1 MKVGFIGLGAMG
13 FPMAANLVRKGF
25 DVTAYDIDRSK
36 IERLAAI
43 GASQGASSVDAAKD
57 KDVVCTMLPETR
69 HVEQVVLGADGIL
82 AAMAPGAVLVDM
94 STIDPVGTDRVAAA
108 CADRGVG
115 FSDCPVGRLV
125 LHAEK
130 GESLFMVGGDDETV
144 ARIDPLLRAMG
155 TAFYRCGPAGMGSR
169 MKIVNNFMLLVTAQ
183 VVSESLVLGS
193 KLGLS
198 PEIIK
203 EVTAGTTATN
213 GQLQIAFANKV
224 LKGDIEPGFTIDLTF
239 KDLSLAM
246 AAAAQSRIGLPVG
259 SAAHA
264 VVGAARATKYA
275 GKDFSALLD
284 YASELA
290 GITSPRLQP

>member
-1 MKVGFIGLGAMG
+1 MRVGFIGLGAMG

-25 DVTAYDIDRSK
+25 DVTAFDIDRAK
-36 IERLAAI
+36 VDRLAAL
-43 GASQGASSVDAAKD
+43 GAKGALCAVETAQEM
-57 KDVVCTMLPETR
+57 DVVFTMLPETR
-69 HVEQVVLGADGIL
+69 HVEQVVLGPDGIL
-82 AAMAPGAVLVDM
+82 AAMKRGAILVDM
-94 STIDPVGTDRVAAA
+94 STIDPDGTDRIAASCAAA
-108 CADRGVG
+108 GVG

-130 GESLFMVGGDDETV
+130 GESLFMIGGDDTTV
-144 ARIDPLLRAMG
+144 ARIDPLLKAMG
-155 TAFYRCGPAGMGSR
+155 TAFYRCGSAGRGTR

-193 KLGLS
+193 KLGLT

-224 LKGDIEPGFTIDLTF
+224 LKGDIEPGFTLDLTF

-246 AAAAQSRIGLPVG
+246 AAAAQQRIGLPVG
-259 SAAHA
+259 AAAHA
-264 VVGAARATKYA
+264 VVAAVRGTKYA

-290 GITSPRLQP
+290 GIEPPRLV

>member
-13 FPMAANLVRKGF
+13 LPMAANLVRKGF
-25 DVTAYDIDRSK
+25 DLSAFDLDAAKVAQ
-36 IERLAAI
+36 LAKL
-43 GASQGASSVDAAKD
+43 GAHPAGSSVDAARGKD
-57 KDVVCTMLPETR
+57 FVFTMLPETR
-69 HVEQVVLGADGIL
+69 HVEHVVLGPAGIL
-82 AAMAPGAVLVDM
+82 AAMERGSVLVDM
-94 STIDPVGTDRVAAA
+94 STIDPSGTDRVAAA
-108 CADRGVG
+108 CAGSGVR

-125 LHAEK
+125 SHAER
-130 GESLFMVGGDDETV
+130 GESLFMIGGDDEV
-144 ARIDPLLRAMG
+144 VSEIEPLLHAMG
-155 TAFYRCGPAGMGSR
+155 TAFYRCGAVGMGTR
-169 MKIVNNFMLLVTAQ
+169 MKIVNNYMLLVTAQ

-193 KLGLS
+193 KLGLG

-213 GQLQIAFANKV
+213 GQLQIAFPGKV

-246 AAAAQSRIGLPVG
+246 TAAAQSRIGLPVG
-259 SAAHA
+259 AAAHA

-275 GKDFSALLD
+275 AKDFSALLD

-290 GITSPRLQP
+290 GIEPPRLA